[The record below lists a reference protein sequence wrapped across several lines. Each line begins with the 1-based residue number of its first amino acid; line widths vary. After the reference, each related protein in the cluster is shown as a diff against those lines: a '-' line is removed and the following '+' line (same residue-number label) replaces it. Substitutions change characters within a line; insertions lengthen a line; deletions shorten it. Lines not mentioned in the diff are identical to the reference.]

1 MMIKPLSH
9 IRVLDMSRILAG
21 PWAAQTL
28 ADLGAEVIKIERP
41 KTGDDTR
48 TWGPPFIKDKEGNET
63 NESAYFL
70 STNRGKKSIELDIS
84 KPEGQGI
91 LRDLAA
97 KSDILIENY
106 KVGGL
111 AAYGLGYEELKKVNS
126 WLIYCSITGF
136 GQTGPFSTRAGYD
149 FLIQAM
155 GGLMSVTGE
164 PDGSPGAGPQKVGV
178 ALTDILTG
186 LYTNIAA
193 LSALAR
199 REKTGEGCH
208 IDMALLDV
216 TTAAMANQALNFL
229 VTGEAPTRMGNAH
242 PNIVPYEA
250 FEASDM
256 YLIIAVGN
264 DGQFTRYVKAAG
276 HAELADDERF
286 SSNAARVAN
295 RDVLIPIIKE
305 FMKKKTGQ
313 EWIDALEEVGVPC
326 GPINNMEQVFD
337 HRQVQERGMKIDLEH
352 PIAGTVPQ
360 VASPIRFIGE
370 QIDYQGAPPTLGQH
384 SLYVLSDVL
393 GLTKEKIAEL
403 QERDIIG
410 K

>member
-1 MMIKPLSH
+1 MTQPLSH

-41 KTGDDTR
+41 GTGDDTR
-48 TWGPPFIKDKEGNET
+48 TWGPPFIKDTDGNET
-63 NESAYFL
+63 EESAYFL
-70 STNRGKKSIELDIS
+70 STNRGKKSVALDIS
-84 KPEGQGI
+84 KPEGQEV
-91 LRDLAA
+91 LRKLAA

-111 AAYGLGYEELKKVNS
+111 ASYGLGYDDLKKINPG
-126 WLIYCSITGF
+126 LIYCSITGF
-136 GQTGPFSTRAGYD
+136 GQTGPFSSRAGYD

-164 PDGSPGAGPQKVGV
+164 PDGKPGAGPQKAGV

-208 IDMALLDV
+208 VDMALLDV
-216 TTAAMANQALNFL
+216 TTATMANQALNFL
-229 VTGEAPTRMGNAH
+229 VTGNSPTRMGNAH

-264 DGQFTRYVKAAG
+264 DGQFARYVEVAG
-276 HAELADDERF
+276 QPELASDERF
-286 SSNAARVAN
+286 ATNAARVDN
-295 RDVLIPIIKE
+295 RDVLIPIIKD
-305 FMKKKTGQ
+305 FMKQKTGQ
-313 EWIDALEEVGVPC
+313 EWIDALEKVGVPC
-326 GPINNMEQVFD
+326 GPLNNMEQVFA
-337 HRQVQERGMKIDLEH
+337 HPQVQARGMQMELDH
-352 PIAGTVPQ
+352 PLAGTVPQ
-360 VASPIRFIGE
+360 VASPIKYTGE
-370 QIDYQGAPPTLGQH
+370 ELEYQGAPPTLGQH
-384 SLYVLSDVL
+384 SDHVLSDVL
-393 GLTKEKIAEL
+393 EMSKDEIAGL
-403 QERDIIG
+403 RDAG
-410 K
+410 VLGG